1 MARIAGR
8 TVAKTGRAKSD
19 GASLRNSIEGLQAA
33 GTAKFR
39 TAKALL
45 ALSEEEPRR
54 LAPFF
59 GDFRRLLAAENN
71 IIRWTAI
78 RIVAN
83 LVAAGPAERAEKI
96 LGEFLAPIAGP
107 TMITAATTIAGA
119 ARIARAHPAL
129 AGRIVAAILKV
140 ESARYQTDECRNV
153 AIGHAITALG
163 SLDVAARGRGVAA
176 FVARQTH
183 NPRPATRKKAEAA
196 AAAGLAKVEH

>member
-1 MARIAGR
+1 MSRIAS
-8 TVAKTGRAKSD
+8 RAKAD
-19 GASLRNSIEGLQAA
+19 GASLRHSIEGLQAA

-59 GDFRRLLAAENN
+59 DDFRRLLVAENN

-83 LVAAGPAERAEKI
+83 LVAAGSAERAEEI
-96 LGEFLAPIAGP
+96 LSEYLRPISGP

-119 ARIARAHPAL
+119 AR
-129 AGRIVAAILKV
+129 
-140 ESARYQTDECRNV
+140 
-153 AIGHAITALG
+153 
-163 SLDVAARGRGVAA
+163 GRGVAA
-176 FVARQTH
+176 FVARQTR
-183 NPRPATRKKAEAA
+183 NPRPATRKKAEALQRRLLR
-196 AAAGLAKVEH
+196 GR